1 MREDAVAEH
10 EMVAAILATGLTA
23 HQRTAPSDVL
33 EAVRVY
39 HACLEALRH
48 HGDVPA
54 EARWSAAGELRRLT
68 EQDAQKPG

>member
-1 MREDAVAEH
+1 
-10 EMVAAILATGLTA
+10 MVAAILATGLA
-23 HQRTAPSDVL
+23 ANQRTSPTDVV

-48 HGDVPA
+48 YADVPA

-68 EQDAQKPG
+68 EQDAQKTR